1 MKSEMFKVNVVSLCY
16 KQKYDTTEY
25 PIINNSKKAADI
37 LYQSW
42 DKDTIALEE
51 QFKVLYLNHR
61 NQVIGLY
68 TVSVGGVT
76 GTFVCNKKILACGL
90 KIVASGMI
98 IAHNHPSGNL
108 KPSKAD
114 EQVTQ
119 KIKEAAK
126 YHDIAVI
133 DHLIV
138 SEEGYFSFSD
148 EGII

>member
-1 MKSEMFKVNVVSLCY
+1 VDVRLILAGALQMGAVSLIMC
-16 KQKYDTTEY
+16 
-25 PIINNSKKAADI
+25 
-37 LYQSW
+37 
-42 DKDTIALEE
+42 
-51 QFKVLYLNHR
+51 
-61 NQVIGLY
+61 
-68 TVSVGGVT
+68 
-76 GTFVCNKKILACGL
+76 
-90 KIVASGMI
+90 
-98 IAHNHPSGNL
+98 HNHPSGNL
-108 KPSKAD
+108 KPSRAD